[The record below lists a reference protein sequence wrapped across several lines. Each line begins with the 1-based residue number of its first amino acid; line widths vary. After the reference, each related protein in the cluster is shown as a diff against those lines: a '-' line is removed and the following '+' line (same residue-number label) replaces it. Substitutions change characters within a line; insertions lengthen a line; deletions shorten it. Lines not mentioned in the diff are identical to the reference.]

1 MPPST
6 KLPFHPAVFVFFI
19 AGLIALGHVATNI
32 YSPSMPAMADY
43 FGTDSAAILTTIS
56 VYMLA
61 FAFAQLVYGPLSDRY
76 GRRPLLILGLSIFV
90 VASIVATFST
100 SIEMLITM
108 RFIQGLGACAGPII
122 GRAVVRDV
130 YGRED
135 AVKVMAY
142 VGIAIGTAP
151 AMAPLMGGFLETWY
165 GWQASFAL
173 VVVFSVIILVVS
185 AMRLPETNKFIGTS
199 TESGFSQL
207 LTSFGRLL
215 KSRAFHGYVWT
226 GSAVFGG
233 MFAFMAGVPF
243 IVIDMLD
250 YSPTEFGLL
259 SAIPIFGFVSG
270 SVVASRLS
278 GIIGLDR
285 MVPVGVVIVSI
296 SAVGLAVFNLG
307 SDPSILALY
316 IPITVMAFGVAI
328 LFPSSMAG
336 AISVYPEIAG
346 AGAALFGFVQM
357 ATSFGTIQLM
367 SLIDDGTQSAM
378 VIISSSIT
386 LSSIIIYLILVGLRP
401 AFSRAP
407 ATPAADSIPPG
418 GT

>member
-1 MPPST
+1 
-6 KLPFHPAVFVFFI
+6 
-19 AGLIALGHVATNI
+19 
-32 YSPSMPAMADY
+32 
-43 FGTDSAAILTTIS
+43 
-56 VYMLA
+56 
-61 FAFAQLVYGPLSDRY
+61 
-76 GRRPLLILGLSIFV
+76 
-90 VASIVATFST
+90 
-100 SIEMLITM
+100 
-108 RFIQGLGACAGPII
+108 
-122 GRAVVRDV
+122 
-130 YGRED
+130 
-135 AVKVMAY
+135 MAY

-418 GT
+418 GN